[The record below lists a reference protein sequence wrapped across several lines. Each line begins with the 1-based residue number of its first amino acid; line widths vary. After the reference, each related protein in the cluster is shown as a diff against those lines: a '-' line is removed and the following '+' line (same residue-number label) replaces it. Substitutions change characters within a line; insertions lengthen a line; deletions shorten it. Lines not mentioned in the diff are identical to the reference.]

1 MTPEPQGAQPPE
13 SPAPPP
19 FTPDPVPEAPQADA
33 AVRIPAQA
41 SPSVF
46 ESESDATVKV
56 VPGAAPQAAPEAV
69 SAAAPAEAAPA
80 SPVPQSSFAS
90 SNDDFLTEAQPPA
103 ASHPADQP
111 GYPPPAPATSTGAMP
126 QTTLPSPVAP
136 PAQGYAM
143 TPPPMGSPAGPPQ
156 MGAPGG
162 QPPMMGAPAGPPPN
176 MQTGP
181 MPLPPAPRKPRN
193 KAAVAFGVIAI
204 VLLAAAATFGILYS
218 EKSNDFTEQADRL
231 ASVEEQRDALED
243 EKAQLEDELVAL
255 QLERDNLQGDSD
267 ARQACSDALDT
278 LIADEYPGT
287 IDDLEDLAS
296 DEYLAWAQAHDE
308 LYREVERQ
316 CLA

>member
-1 MTPEPQGAQPPE
+1 MTPEHQGAQPHE

-19 FTPDPVPEAPQADA
+19 VTPDPAPQGPQPDA
-33 AVRIPAQA
+33 EVRNPVQA

-46 ESESDATVKV
+46 ESEADATVKV
-56 VPGAAPQAAPEAV
+56 VPGAVPQPAPQAAP
-69 SAAAPAEAAPA
+69 APSPSPA
-80 SPVPQSSFAS
+80 PQSAFAP
-90 SNDDFLTEAQPPA
+90 SNDDFLTEAQPSA
-103 ASHPADQP
+103 APRPADLP
-111 GYPPPAPATSTGAMP
+111 GYPPAQAPASSTGAMP
-126 QTTLPSPVAP
+126 QTTLPSPAAP

-156 MGAPGG
+156 MGAPAGP
-162 QPPMMGAPAGPPPN
+162 PPMGSPAGPPPG

-193 KAAVAFGVIAI
+193 KAAVAFGVIAF
-204 VLLAAAATFGILYS
+204 VLLAATATFGILYS
-218 EKSNDFTEQADRL
+218 QKANDFTEQAEEL
-231 ASVEEQRDALED
+231 ESVEEQRDALD
-243 EKAQLEDELVAL
+243 AEKAELEDEIVAL
-255 QLERDNLQGDSD
+255 QLERDNLQGDSE
-267 ARQACSDALDT
+267 ARQACSDALDI

-296 DEYLAWAQAHDE
+296 AEYMEWAQAHDE